1 MKKVSEMSKEETT
14 FVWDDFT
21 GGSLLYAG
29 TMEEVTDWLK
39 KNISSDMSNVSV
51 ELNTGGA
58 RVPVSVFLE
67 GMKISDDT
75 KIQAR
80 RMSVLQLVMSAMRKQ
95 DAATY
100 HGDQQ
105 GMDLVAEQTAEQ
117 IDKLYQEGN

>member
-1 MKKVSEMSKEETT
+1 
-14 FVWDDFT
+14 
-21 GGSLLYAG
+21 
-29 TMEEVTDWLK
+29 
-39 KNISSDMSNVSV
+39 
-51 ELNTGGA
+51 
-58 RVPVSVFLE
+58 VSVFLE